1 MSFVKLVE
9 QLKTAKQQQASR
21 LAKSAPAAY
30 PLSTQSLDHALKS
43 CKSLGYGEKTQTLLK
58 DMHAAGCAAG
68 IADAELESH
77 IAGSMRKLAS
87 KKTMTKSLTPGEALV
102 GQLDGVEPAP
112 VFNHNAVSVNPSTEA
127 IHRARAQEISDA
139 RFIEEITQS
148 GTVATGDIVGLSNAL
163 AHTRGLPDEVRSAGF
178 AAVRQQV
185 ASAGP
190 ELSPAAR
197 GINW

>member
-1 MSFVKLVE
+1 MSFNKLVGK
-9 QLKTAKQQQASR
+9 LKSLNKAQETTLS
-21 LAKSAPAAY
+21 KSAPAAY

-87 KKTMTKSLTPGEALV
+87 KKTMTKSLTPGEALA
-102 GQLDGVEPAP
+102 GQLDGGEPAP
-112 VFNHNAVSVNPSTEA
+112 AFNHNAVSVNPSTEA

-139 RFIEEITQS
+139 QFMQEIAQS
-148 GTVATGDIVGLSNAL
+148 GAVATVDIVAL
-163 AHTRGLPDEVRSAGF
+163 DNTLAMTRGLPDEVRAAGF
-178 AAVRQQV
+178 TAVRQQV
-185 ASAGP
+185 SSVAD
-190 ELSPAAR
+190 LSPAAR
-197 GINW
+197 GIDW